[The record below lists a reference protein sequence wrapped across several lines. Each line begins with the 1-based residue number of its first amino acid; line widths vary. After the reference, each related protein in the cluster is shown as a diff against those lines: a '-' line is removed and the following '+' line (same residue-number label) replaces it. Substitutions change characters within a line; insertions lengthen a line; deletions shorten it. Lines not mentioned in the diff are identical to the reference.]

1 MLKSKSIQ
9 ERKTNQK
16 QKLVTL
22 TKKKLPKHTGAYRQ
36 SAILCTCYFFIL
48 FSLLIECLKS
58 ATKCVKIKML
68 KILKVGSY

>member
-1 MLKSKSIQ
+1 MMLKSKSIQ

-36 SAILCTCYFFIL
+36 SAMPVYVLFFHIIFL
-48 FSLLIECLKS
+48 VNRMPEVSY
-58 ATKCVKIKML
+58 KMREN
-68 KILKVGSY
+68 KNA